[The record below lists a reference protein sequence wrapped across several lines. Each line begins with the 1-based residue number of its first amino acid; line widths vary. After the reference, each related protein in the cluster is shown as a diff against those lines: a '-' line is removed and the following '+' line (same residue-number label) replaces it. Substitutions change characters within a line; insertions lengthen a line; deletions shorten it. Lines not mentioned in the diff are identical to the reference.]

1 MIFLQTL
8 NSKRGESEERDETWE
23 PPTKRTFLAEDAS
36 PTDAGYLDYEDNMY
50 NSPMEVSS
58 GENFNCKKRRGR
70 PKKSPQTSKIITI
83 NLPASDVICDNHNAQ
98 SSILIPTCGF
108 SFQPGN
114 GYSDGCLSQDNNKQP
129 MAVAVPTSD
138 YLESCMLKSHLIQQ
152 SGDEECT
159 EKMNENRKEFFESLF
174 TFMIGRNTPITRI
187 PLLGFKKCK
196 ELVLCV

>member
-1 MIFLQTL
+1 
-8 NSKRGESEERDETWE
+8 
-23 PPTKRTFLAEDAS
+23 
-36 PTDAGYLDYEDNMY
+36 MY

-70 PKKSPQTSKIITI
+70 TKKSPQTSKIITI
-83 NLPASDVICDNHNAQ
+83 NLPTSDVICDNHNAQ

-114 GYSDGCLSQDNNKQP
+114 GYSDGCLAQDNNKQP

-196 ELVLCV
+196 ELVLCVLWWFNCVSFNVVDLYELFHLTNKLGGYEQVRWILFLKCVYSGILD